1 MPEQQLTPA
10 TEDHDRERELLI
22 LLTSAHEGQPLW
34 SIEDLGRELGVFD
47 VIDTVNSL
55 HRAGL
60 INRTAEGFVFATRA
74 AVRQSQIYGQTL

>member
-1 MPEQQLTPA
+1 MPDEQLTPTA
-10 TEDHDRERELLI
+10 EDHDRERELLF

-34 SIEDLGRELGVFD
+34 SVEDLGRELGVFD
-47 VIDTVNSL
+47 VIDTVNAL

-74 AVRQSQIYGQTL
+74 AVRQGQIYGQAL